1 LELKQRHPSIL
12 DWIFPS
18 WFRSLTGLDLGYVR
32 ARVSHS
38 IIMTTLFFEQLAKQE
53 RQRLTEAQPVGA
65 TERSVVENKRSV
77 SFLHVFPG
85 LVKTKE
91 MEKGDFPYVIKILLT
106 KILLPL
112 ITPLTVKAAK
122 VGKSIALMA
131 EDSRFR
137 YAQPI
142 EPGEA
147 EVTEVGS
154 DGVIG
159 SGSYCLRW
167 DGKRLIKDK
176 TMKTLRE
183 KRAGEAV
190 WAHCMDVFESVGTA
204 RQD

>member
-1 LELKQRHPSIL
+1 
-12 DWIFPS
+12 
-18 WFRSLTGLDLGYVR
+18 
-32 ARVSHS
+32 
-38 IIMTTLFFEQLAKQE
+38 MTTLFFEQLAKQE
-53 RQRLTEAQPVGA
+53 RQRQTEAQPVGG
-65 TERSVVENKRSV
+65 TEGSAVENKPNV

-91 MEKGDFPYVIKILLT
+91 FHKGDFPYVVKILLT
-106 KILLPL
+106 KIMLPL
-112 ITPLTVKAAK
+112 ITPLTVKVEK
-122 VGKSIALMA
+122 VGEGIALMA

-137 YAQPI
+137 HAQPI

-147 EVTEVGS
+147 EVAEVGS

-183 KRAGEAV
+183 KGVGEAV
-190 WAHCMDVFESVGTA
+190 WAHCMDVFDSVSTA
-204 RQD
+204 RQDL